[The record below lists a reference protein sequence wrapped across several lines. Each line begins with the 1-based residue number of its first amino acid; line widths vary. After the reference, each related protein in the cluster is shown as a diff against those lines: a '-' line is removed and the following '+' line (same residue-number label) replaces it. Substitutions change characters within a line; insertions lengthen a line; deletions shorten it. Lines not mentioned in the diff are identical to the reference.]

1 MCSLT
6 VLIFVSFGLDHGTAR
21 YFTAIVATLVPYLSL
36 GWMFQSTYL
45 EVFKLWL
52 EHHWS
57 NVMGYEVC
65 EYRYV
70 KLNRKITN
78 KKQQKRIA
86 SPPILW
92 QITKRRK
99 HFSLPKAIPNLHPQ
113 PLGRHVAPFMFQPS
127 KLKFS

>member
-1 MCSLT
+1 
-6 VLIFVSFGLDHGTAR
+6 
-21 YFTAIVATLVPYLSL
+21 
-36 GWMFQSTYL
+36 
-45 EVFKLWL
+45 
-52 EHHWS
+52 
-57 NVMGYEVC
+57 MGYEVC

-113 PLGRHVAPFMFQPS
+113 PLGIHFLSIIHKTVTYLIYF
-127 KLKFS
+127 KEI